1 LSNFIQI
8 TPFMHVRDIQEA
20 LAFCTET
27 LGFEVLHRR
36 GNYAYVVREKVG
48 FRLLEETGEDAAP
61 AGNRRFGY
69 YIDVRDVDRL
79 WWWKSGRRIT
89 PASARRN
96 VGVKNRTVRRWTA

>member
-1 LSNFIQI
+1 
-8 TPFMHVRDIQEA
+8 MHVRDIQEA

-69 YIDVRDVDRL
+69 YIDVAMSTGSGGGSQDDVSPLRQRAGMWASRTEPCAAGRHDRL
-79 WWWKSGRRIT
+79 
-89 PASARRN
+89 
-96 VGVKNRTVRRWTA
+96 RWQGMS